1 MMANKTV
8 NHNIAFTLKV
18 LTLVLFLVLTFF
30 VKTKQL
36 PLTGDETKSNQV
48 NLSLKITATE

>member
-18 LTLVLFLVLTFF
+18 LTLVLFLVLAFF
-30 VKTKQL
+30 VKTRQL
-36 PLTGDETKSNQV
+36 FLTADETKSNQV
-48 NLSLKITATE
+48 NTSIKIAVIE

>member
-1 MMANKTV
+1 MANKTV

-18 LTLVLFLVLTFF
+18 LTLVLFLVLAFF

-36 PLTGDETKSNQV
+36 SLTADETKNNQV
-48 NLSLKITATE
+48 NASIKIAVIE